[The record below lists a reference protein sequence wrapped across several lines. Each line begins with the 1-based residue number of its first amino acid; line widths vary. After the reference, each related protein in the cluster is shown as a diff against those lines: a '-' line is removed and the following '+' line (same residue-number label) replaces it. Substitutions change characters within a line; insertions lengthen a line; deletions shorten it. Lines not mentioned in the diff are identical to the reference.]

1 MSDSWATSGLDL
13 HLDLTGPRVRAA
25 LENALREAVRTGRLA
40 ADTRLPSSRTL
51 AADLGIARNTVA
63 EAYGQL
69 VGEGWLVAAHGSGT
83 RVAGQVSAAWP
94 APSGAAAEGS
104 RFRYDLRAGS
114 PDLSSFP
121 RTEWL
126 AAARRALLG
135 APAEAFGYTDPRG
148 RPELRAA
155 LAGYLA
161 RARGVRIV
169 PERIV
174 ICSGFTQ
181 SLGLLC
187 QVLRARGATT
197 LAAEAYGLAGN
208 RSTAAAAGL
217 RLQTLPVDDQGARI
231 QELTRADAVLL
242 TPAHQFPLG
251 PALAAARRIQL
262 IHWARDTGGL
272 IIEDDYDGE
281 FRYDRQPIGALQS
294 LAPDQVV
301 YAGTASKTLAPGLR
315 LGWLAVPAH
324 LIDDIAAAKAA
335 ADRHSSTL
343 DQLALAEFISRGG
356 YDRQIRRRRL
366 AYRRRRDR
374 LLAELHRHAPRLQVR
389 GIAAGMHA
397 LLQLPE
403 GRTED
408 ETVNRAAHRGLALEG
423 LGAYR
428 LTQQPQQPALVLGYA
443 TPPDHA
449 FTGAIARLCAALS
462 DLRLPAAEVQALE
475 SVLICP
481 VARRIESASWT
492 PSCWR
497 PSASTLTSFT
507 STTART
513 VSHRSRCA
521 RPPPRGATGPNAIRT
536 GSTES
541 TSAGWW
547 RRPGNAQP
555 DSSASTRPGRPGCAT
570 YPRGCPPCSAR
581 WSCDPATSW

>member
-1 MSDSWATSGLDL
+1 MSDSRATSGLDL

-40 ADTRLPSSRTL
+40 AGARLPSSRTL

-69 VGEGWLVAAHGSGT
+69 ASEGWLVAAQGSGT
-83 RVAGQVSAAWP
+83 RVAGQVAAARSAA
-94 APSGAAAEGS
+94 SSAAAEVS

-161 RARGVRIV
+161 RARGVRVV

-197 LAAEAYGLAGN
+197 LAAEAYGLASN
-208 RSTAAAAGL
+208 RSTATAAGL
-217 RLQTLPVDDQGARI
+217 RLQTLPVDDHGARI
-231 QELTRADAVLL
+231 QELARADAVLL

-251 PALAAARRIQL
+251 PALASSRRTQVIQWTL
-262 IHWARDTGGL
+262 DTAGL

-294 LAPDQVV
+294 LAPEQVV

-324 LIDDIAAAKAA
+324 LIGDVAEAKAA

-343 DQLALAEFISRGG
+343 DQLTLAEFISRGG
-356 YDRQIRRRRL
+356 YDRHIRRRRL
-366 AYRRRRDR
+366 IYRRRRDR
-374 LLAELHRHAPRLQVR
+374 LLAELHRHAPQLQVL

-403 GRTED
+403 GHTED
-408 ETVNRAAHRGLALEG
+408 ETVTRAAQRGLAIEG

-428 LTQQPQQPALVLGYA
+428 LTQQPYQPALVLGYA

-449 FTGAIARLCAALS
+449 FTGAIARLCA
-462 DLRLPAAEVQALE
+462 
-475 SVLICP
+475 VLIDP
-481 VARRIESASWT
+481 RR
-492 PSCWR
+492 R
-497 PSASTLTSFT
+497 
-507 STTART
+507 
-513 VSHRSRCA
+513 
-521 RPPPRGATGPNAIRT
+521 
-536 GSTES
+536 
-541 TSAGWW
+541 
-547 RRPGNAQP
+547 
-555 DSSASTRPGRPGCAT
+555 D
-570 YPRGCPPCSAR
+570 
-581 WSCDPATSW
+581 

>member
-13 HLDLTGPRVRAA
+13 HLDLTGSRVRAA
-25 LENALREAVRTGRLA
+25 LENALREAVRSGRLA

-63 EAYGQL
+63 EAYSQL
-69 VGEGWLVAAHGSGT
+69 VGEGWLVAAQGSGT
-83 RVAGQVSAAWP
+83 RVAGQVSAARP
-94 APSGAAAEGS
+94 AASLAAAEVS
-104 RFRYDLRAGS
+104 RFRYDLRPGS

-181 SLGLLC
+181 GLGLLC

-231 QELTRADAVLL
+231 QELTRADAVLV

-262 IHWARDTGGL
+262 IHWARDTAGL

-294 LAPDQVV
+294 LAPEQVV

-335 ADRHSSTL
+335 ADRHTSTL

-356 YDRQIRRRRL
+356 YDRHIRRRRL

-374 LLAELHRHAPRLQVR
+374 LLTELHRHAPQLHVL

-403 GRTED
+403 GHTED
-408 ETVNRAAHRGLALEG
+408 ETVTRAAQRGLALEG

-428 LTQQPQQPALVLGYA
+428 LTRQPHQPALVLGYA

-449 FTGAIARLCAALS
+449 FTGAIARLCA
-462 DLRLPAAEVQALE
+462 
-475 SVLICP
+475 VLTDP
-481 VARRIESASWT
+481 
-492 PSCWR
+492 
-497 PSASTLTSFT
+497 
-507 STTART
+507 
-513 VSHRSRCA
+513 
-521 RPPPRGATGPNAIRT
+521 
-536 GSTES
+536 
-541 TSAGWW
+541 
-547 RRPGNAQP
+547 RRPTG
-555 DSSASTRPGRPGCAT
+555 
-570 YPRGCPPCSAR
+570 
-581 WSCDPATSW
+581 